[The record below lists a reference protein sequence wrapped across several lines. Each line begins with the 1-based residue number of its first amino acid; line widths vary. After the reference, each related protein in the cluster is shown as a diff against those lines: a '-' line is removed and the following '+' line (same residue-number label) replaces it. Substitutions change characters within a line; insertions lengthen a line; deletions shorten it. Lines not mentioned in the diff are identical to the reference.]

1 MPETANLARGIAV
14 SDDRKSSART
24 IRVPAGKKHPGRAER
39 LAKALRGNLAKRKF
53 QARARGKR
61 G

>member
-1 MPETANLARGIAV
+1 MAKTAEFARCIVV
-14 SDDRKSSART
+14 SKEQKPGFRT
-24 IRVPAGKKHPGRAER
+24 SPVPAGKKHPGRGER
-39 LAKALRGNLAKRKF
+39 LAKALRGNIAKRKF